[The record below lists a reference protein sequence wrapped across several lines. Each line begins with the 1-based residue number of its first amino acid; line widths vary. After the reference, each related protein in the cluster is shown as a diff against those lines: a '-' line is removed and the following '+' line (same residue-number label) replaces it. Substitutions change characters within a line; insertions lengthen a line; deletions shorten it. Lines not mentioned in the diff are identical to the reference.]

1 MKIAIVGSRTFENLQ
16 LVRDIVAALP
26 ANSIVV
32 SGGAPGVDTVA
43 VRAAE
48 ARGLVDGLCLRDILP
63 EACQKLKGYQAV
75 GWDMAHPIRQAAHFG
90 TQFRTPQ
97 GDIVLGPDGWRALA
111 PRGMAVRKDGRL
123 VAFDAREAI
132 CPTREEAYRRLLAAK
147 G

>member
-48 ARGLVDGLCLRDILP
+48 ARGLKTLVIRADWD
-63 EACQKLKGYQAV
+63 KLGRAA
-75 GWDMAHPIRQAAHFG
+75 GPIRNSEIVNAADQILAFWDGKSSG
-90 TQFRTPQ
+90 TADTIGRAMRSGKPWK
-97 GDIVLGPDGWRALA
+97 VLSKTSSVVDSD
-111 PRGMAVRKDGRL
+111 VS
-123 VAFDAREAI
+123 
-132 CPTREEAYRRLLAAK
+132 
-147 G
+147 